1 MAEVGRQSSIKRE
14 GVERERESATAC
26 PNIMVEQ
33 RESESTIATR
43 SAVRISIFCERGVGR
58 DASATNEAAVPTGNV
73 GRSVLRSRSARA
85 WARTHLEMVD

>member
-1 MAEVGRQSSIKRE
+1 MPQHNGRTA
-14 GVERERESATAC
+14 RERIDNRD
-26 PNIMVEQ
+26 PLRRQN
-33 RESESTIATR
+33 
-43 SAVRISIFCERGVGR
+43 SIFCERGVGR